1 MTEAEKLD
9 NLILRLERM
18 RGKVLEDGTKVT
30 YLGDGINAGV
40 TSKEILDFLR
50 QLKNNMGN
58 Q

>member
-30 YLGDGINAGV
+30 YLGDGINPGV